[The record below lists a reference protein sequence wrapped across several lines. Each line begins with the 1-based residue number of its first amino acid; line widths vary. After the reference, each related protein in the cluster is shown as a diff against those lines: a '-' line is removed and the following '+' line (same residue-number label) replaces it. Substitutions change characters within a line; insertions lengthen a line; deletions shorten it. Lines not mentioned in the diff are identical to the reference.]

1 MSIDTQ
7 NQSVVLNSGS
17 ITNPD
22 NRHSLQFFSKQ
33 VREDLLKIENYVNN
47 VSVQIFR
54 TLSSDPD
61 YEKDAIVDGLSG
73 ETIKT
78 YLGEIDQTQE
88 SAFWDPT
95 NRRAKT
101 LYESLVFI
109 IGKLNDVQGVV
120 GGVTESVDIS
130 GLQLTVNTLVAALNT
145 IKETINLTEDQAD
158 YTISVT
164 VDNTEYSSIHEALNA
179 LSTHIETLLAL
190 GGVVELGALN
200 DVNLNNQD
208 TGDVLKY
215 DGSNWINDVLS
226 VEDISGNE
234 NLVRENDNVSILEN
248 DANYIT
254 QGELDVALANNADIG
269 PRGALSV
276 NNIGIASNRNIVID
290 GGQIVANYGPAPDEY
305 EKANDSITGHL
316 RGIAEKIKGDTL
328 QLERIDNT
336 NFDNHVFRG
345 NDNKKN
351 IVKLVKNT
359 ETKFVKRKVFLD
371 LSSEITLDASNAPVG
386 PNSNKHVVNL
396 RIERFFD
403 NSIVEFIPYVSD
415 SNFTDDTNIDYNINF
430 PETNNGEVYYSYTA
444 LTALNSFDP
453 LEGNQNGEVII
464 KNVRLKKITFNI
476 IEEGLIFIEIDVAS
490 GNPLITIVP

>member
-54 TLSSDPD
+54 TLSSNPD

-158 YTISVT
+158 YTINVT

-200 DVNLNNQD
+200 DVNLNNQA

-215 DGSNWINDVLS
+215 DGERWVNDVLS

-234 NLVRENDNVSILEN
+234 DLVKENDGVSRLDN

-254 QGELDVALANNADIG
+254 QDELDAALANNADIG
-269 PRGALSV
+269 ERGALSV
-276 NNIGIASNRNIVID
+276 NNIAVNPLTRNIVIN
-290 GGQIVANYGPAPDEY
+290 GGNIDANYGPNFDEY
-305 EKANDSITGHL
+305 VKNNSTITGHL
-316 RGIAEKIKGDTL
+316 QGIAEKIKGDTL
-328 QLERIDNT
+328 QLERINDN
-336 NFDNHVFRG
+336 NFDDHVFW
-345 NDNKKN
+345 NDGKKN
-351 IVKLVKNT
+351 IVKIVKNA
-359 ETKFVKRKVFLD
+359 EIKFVKRKVFLD
-371 LSSEITLDASNAPVG
+371 LSSEITDDANNAPVG
-386 PNSNKHVVNL
+386 PNNNKHVVDL

-415 SNFTDDTNIDYNINF
+415 SNFNDDTNIWYSISF
-430 PETNNGEVYYSYTA
+430 PETNNAEVYYSYTA
-444 LTALNSFDP
+444 QTALNSLDP